1 MSLHKALAALLE
13 WRQQRQISA
22 EESHIW
28 FSPDELTAFALAVAR
43 AERAR
48 CCDRIAHF
56 SCGCVLRIDALPDP
70 AWAEPTP

>member
-48 CCDRIAHF
+48 CADEAADRLA
-56 SCGCVLRIDALPDP
+56 
-70 AWAEPTP
+70 AEQEATP